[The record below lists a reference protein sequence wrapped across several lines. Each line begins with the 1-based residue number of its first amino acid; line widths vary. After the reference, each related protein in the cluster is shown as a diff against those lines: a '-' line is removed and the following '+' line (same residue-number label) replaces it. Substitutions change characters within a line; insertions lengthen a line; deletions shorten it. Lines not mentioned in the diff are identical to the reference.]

1 MEDLT
6 LLLPLKVKVN
16 NGKKAIIS
24 CPFCGSKHSVVPA
37 VVKRFSLKDFEVTC
51 RCKESF
57 HVKFEVAKRSIHD
70 FDVTVSNPLN
80 DHTFRNINIQLLN
93 KNHINFTCKEQLNIR
108 KGQKLRV
115 SISFPTPHI
124 PHIQTNAIVKLVRG
138 NFVSCFFT
146 KSIDLF

>member
-6 LLLPLKVKVN
+6 LLLPLKVQVN
-16 NGKKAIIS
+16 SGQKTIIS
-24 CPFCGSKHSVVPA
+24 CPFCNRKHSVVPA
-37 VVKRFSLKDFEVTC
+37 VIKRFSLKDFVVKC
-51 RCKESF
+51 DCKKSF
-57 HVKFEVAKRSIHD
+57 HVKFEVTKSSIHD
-70 FDVTVSNPLN
+70 FDVTVTNPLN

-93 KNHINFTCKEQLNIR
+93 ENHLHFTSKEQLNIR

-124 PHIQTNAIVKLVRG
+124 PCIQTNATVRLVRS

-146 KSIDLF
+146 KTIHLP